1 MTRFYP
7 QHSIEQIM
15 GDVDQIRDT
24 IRASVNRI
32 TGVAPGDI
40 NDSSSYR
47 DDLGL
52 DSLSALEVMVDI
64 EYAFKIK
71 VPEERIQTIQTVQ
84 DTIKLV
90 QEYLGAV
97 KT

>member
-1 MTRFYP
+1 MY
-7 QHSIEQIM
+7 
-15 GDVDQIRDT
+15 DVDQIRDT
-24 IRASVNRI
+24 IRDSVNRI
-32 TGVAPGDI
+32 TGVAPADI

-47 DDLGL
+47 NDLGL

-71 VPEERIQTIQTVQ
+71 VPEERLQTIQTVQ
-84 DTIKLV
+84 DTINVV

>member
-1 MTRFYP
+1 M
-7 QHSIEQIM
+7 S
-15 GDVDQIRDT
+15 DVDQIRDT
-24 IRASVNRI
+24 IRNSVNRI
-32 TGVAPGDI
+32 TGVAPADI